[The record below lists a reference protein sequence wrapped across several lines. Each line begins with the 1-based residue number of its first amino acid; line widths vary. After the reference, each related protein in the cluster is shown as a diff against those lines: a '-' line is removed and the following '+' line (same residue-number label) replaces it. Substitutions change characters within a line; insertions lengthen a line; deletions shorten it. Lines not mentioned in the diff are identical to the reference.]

1 MHIIF
6 GFFPV
11 HSCLNMP
18 FEECLQVYDLIRS
31 SKSIEYSWFRKKDFI
46 QHTGIIISFD
56 SLQTMLLE
64 FGAVLSHPKT
74 MLKYIAISTANASLK
89 ISKMISP
96 PPKYNSK
103 QQKFKNFVATT
114 QLKGKISLIQFCP
127 DNLEVMGRL
136 IKLSLERKEEKEN
149 AINMFNCIAQIDVG
163 EYQLMENNCRNY
175 VITVATYLREYPE
188 FRGEDWSK
196 FEYKMQELLSE
207 DHYNFHNLAEYA
219 LQYISKISKSSSQS
233 LEDESIKLSQQIEK
247 RY

>member
-1 MHIIF
+1 
-6 GFFPV
+6 
-11 HSCLNMP
+11 MP

-31 SKSIEYSWFRKKDFI
+31 SKSIEYSWFRKKNFI
-46 QHTGIIISFD
+46 KHTGIIISFD
-56 SLQTMLLE
+56 GVQTMLLD
-64 FGAVLSHPKT
+64 FGANLAHPKA
-74 MLKYIAISTANASLK
+74 MLKYIAFSTANASLQL
-89 ISKMISP
+89 SKMISP
-96 PPKYNSK
+96 ARVYCSK
-103 QQKFKNFVATT
+103 QQMLKNFVATT

-127 DNLEVMGRL
+127 DNMEIMGRL
-136 IKLSLERKEEKEN
+136 MLLSLEKKEEKEN

-219 LQYISKISKSSSQS
+219 LQYISKISKSSS
-233 LEDESIKLSQQIEK
+233 
-247 RY
+247 